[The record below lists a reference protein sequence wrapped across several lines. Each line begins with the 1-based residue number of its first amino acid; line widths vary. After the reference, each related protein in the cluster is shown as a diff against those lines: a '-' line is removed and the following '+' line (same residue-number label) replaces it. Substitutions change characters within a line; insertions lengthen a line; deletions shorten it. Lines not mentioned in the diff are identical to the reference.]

1 MSETHHYHKYHDGV
15 PVNSTDPLRA
25 RLEKLFA
32 EILEAIDE
40 HAAKPEPEMTDDEI
54 IAKLQ
59 RKARYALDCRFG
71 AEDKE
76 QTAFFTLAAKRF
88 TAALAEIKELKE
100 AILDWHVLTN
110 TSGLCDFEAV
120 NRLHEIG
127 DTIRKSRKGGN
138 Q

>member
-15 PVNSTDPLRA
+15 PVTSTNPLPP

-32 EILEAIDE
+32 EMCRAIDE
-40 HAAKPEPEMTDDEI
+40 HAAKPESEMTNDEI
-54 IAKLQ
+54 VAKLQ

-76 QTAFFTLAAKRF
+76 QAAFFTQAAKRF
-88 TAALAEIKELKE
+88 TAALAEIKQLEE
-100 AILDWHVLTN
+100 AILDWHVLSN
-110 TSGLCDFEAV
+110 TGKLCDFEAV

-127 DTIRKSRKGGN
+127 DIILKSRKGGN

>member
-1 MSETHHYHKYHDGV
+1 MSETHHYHKHHDGV

-25 RLEKLFA
+25 RLEKLFS

-54 IAKLQ
+54 VAKLQ
-59 RKARYALDCRFG
+59 SKAKYAY
-71 AEDKE
+71 DKE
-76 QTAFFTLAAKRF
+76 QAAFFTQAAKRF
-88 TAALAEIKELKE
+88 TVALAEIKELEE

-110 TSGLCDFEAV
+110 TSGLCDFAAV

-127 DTIRKSRKGGN
+127 DLIRKSRKGGK